1 MYPFFETIRY
11 CNGVLENL
19 YYHQQRVNRTFLHFN
34 VAEIFPLAA
43 IPLQESESFPREHF
57 ENAVYKCKIQYNLKV
72 EYIIAFTPYSI
83 RAIDS
88 IEVVEVVNKQY
99 NHKYTNRDWLN
110 QLQANAHADEII
122 IVENGIVKDASYANL
137 CFFDGENW
145 FTPKDPLLLGTRR
158 AFLLDNGIIQEKEI
172 RVQDL
177 HRYQTVR
184 LINAMMLWQESITLQ
199 LNM

>member
-19 YYHQQRVNRTFLHFN
+19 PYHQQRVNSTFLHFN
-34 VAEIFPLAA
+34 VEDILPLAA
-43 IPLQESESFPREHF
+43 IPIQKSASFPSEHLG
-57 ENAVYKCKIQYNLKV
+57 NAVYKCKIQYNLKG
-72 EYIIAFTPYSI
+72 EYTIAFTPYSI
-83 RAIDS
+83 RAIRS
-88 IEVVEVVNKQY
+88 IEIVAIVNKQY
-99 NHKYTNRDWLN
+99 NHKYTNRDWINHLHSN
-110 QLQANAHADEII
+110 ANADEII
-122 IVENGIVKDASYANL
+122 MVENGIVKDASYANL

-145 FTPKDPLLLGTRR
+145 FTPQNPLLLGTRR

-177 HRYQTVR
+177 HRYQAVR

-199 LNM
+199 LNK